1 MTEPNFA
8 PLRLLAKDKEEV
20 DILSAQLQ
28 DSLLPLTSVHFDKDA
43 KTFTCLVNRFCWE
56 HLDAHPEEERYY
68 RVHSG
73 FSVSNVLCVH
83 KRNFH
88 QSHPER
94 VLNLLIITV
103 DEPQKGQFNIHLLFS
118 GDKEIRLEVES
129 IHCQLGDVDHPWH
142 TSKRP
147 MHLHEH
153 LEELEKKRA

>member
-1 MTEPNFA
+1 MTEPTFA
-8 PLRLLAKDKEEV
+8 PLRLLAKDKEEIH
-20 DILSAQLQ
+20 ILSAQLQ
-28 DSLLPLTSVHFDKDA
+28 DGLLPLTSIHFDKDA

-56 HLDAHPEEERYY
+56 HLDTHPNEECYY

-73 FSVSNVLCVH
+73 FSVSNVLNVH

-88 QSHPER
+88 QKHPER
-94 VLNLLIITV
+94 VLNLLMITV
-103 DEPQKGQFNIHLLFS
+103 DEPKKGHQTIHLLFS

-129 IHCQLGDVDHPWH
+129 ILCQLGDVDHPWH

-153 LEELEKKRA
+153 LDELEKKRA

>member
-1 MTEPNFA
+1 MTELNFV

-20 DILSAQLQ
+20 HILSAQLQ
-28 DSLLPLTSVHFDKDA
+28 DSLLPLTSIHFDKDA

-56 HLDAHPEEERYY
+56 HLDAHPNEERYY

-73 FSVSNVLCVH
+73 FSVSNVLNVH

-94 VLNLLIITV
+94 VLNLLMITV
-103 DEPQKGQFNIHLLFS
+103 DDLQKGQLNIHLLFS

-129 IHCQLGDVDHPWH
+129 VHCQLGDVDHPWH
-142 TSKRP
+142 TNKRP